1 MRKFIKPVVLLFIAG
16 AFSSCEKDQPTNIVD
31 EGAVVNPFANFEV
44 VKDPND
50 GFTYSFNNL
59 SSKYERLEWRFGDD
73 TLSTVASPSHVYL
86 ATGKYQVDLKT
97 FSSTGAVTRK
107 LVDINIVPDSV
118 AKVTAVKSGV
128 LNQVKFGITVKAKI
142 KTIEWTFTGVA
153 AGESK
158 STSLEPVKTFSAGS
172 FNSFTVHIVTDKG
185 SVVDLSKFVTPE
197 GIAENITQNY
207 VAFTPSTNNTGNTN
221 ENASKLVD
229 NNLETKIYLGGPP
242 FPLTF
247 KFQYASPQ
255 TVKIYAIGS
264 ANDSDTRDP
273 KVWTLEGS
281 IDGTE
286 WTVLDSR
293 TQATSFYAQAGN
305 QWKKLFY
312 FTIANPRPFAFYR
325 YKVTSTF
332 GSANFQISEIRLFR

>member
-1 MRKFIKPVVLLFIAG
+1 MMRKLIKPLALLLFAG
-16 AFSSCEKDQPTNIVD
+16 ALSSCEKDRATRIED

-44 VKDPND
+44 VKDPED
-50 GFTYSFNNL
+50 GFSYSFKNL

-118 AKVTAVKSGV
+118 AKITAVKTGV
-128 LNQVKFGITVKAKI
+128 SNQIRFGITVKAKI
-142 KTIEWTFTGVA
+142 KTIEWTFLDVTPNV
-153 AGESK
+153 K
-158 STSLEPVKTFSAGS
+158 SNSMEPVRTYTSGS
-172 FNSFTVHIVTDKG
+172 FNSFNVRVVTDKG
-185 SVVDLSKFVTPE
+185 SVINLSKFVTPE
-197 GIAENITQNY
+197 GIAENITQSY

-221 ENASKLVD
+221 ENAAKLVD
-229 NNLETKIYLGGPP
+229 NNLESKIYLGGPP

-273 KVWTLEGS
+273 KVWTMEGS
-281 IDGTE
+281 IDGDN

-293 TQATSFYAQAGN
+293 TQTSSFYAQAGN

-312 FTIANPRPFAFYR
+312 FTIANPKPFAFYR
-325 YKVTSTF
+325 WRVTSTF
-332 GSANFQISEIRLFR
+332 GSANFQASEIRLFR